1 MSEKIVLKDVLFNK
15 TKINLLACELTEAY
29 PAFNKNLF
37 IQDAISKFPQ
47 LELKA
52 RITWIAECLKNH
64 LPNHYQTA
72 ITIIINAL
80 PSPSNPELSD
90 GDFGDF
96 IYAPYAEYIARYGCN
111 KKDLALSLNA
121 LYEITQRFSAE
132 DAIRYF
138 INSFPNETFKKLF
151 IWSTDKHYHVRRLA
165 SEGTRPKLPWAQK
178 INTPITTPIPILDN
192 LFFDS
197 TRFVTRSVANHIND
211 ISKTDPDLAIHT
223 LSRWKKTKQQNPKE
237 MAYILQHSLRSLVK
251 LGNVKALQLLG
262 ISHQAK
268 IAISNFKVPS
278 QVHMNTQLEF
288 SLTLQAKED
297 AQIVVDYIL
306 YFQNKQGKL
315 SNKKVFKLKKFSLM
329 KNEKILLTKKHLLQE
344 NMTTRKIFRGQHE
357 IEIQVNGKSYNKET
371 FWII

>member
-1 MSEKIVLKDVLFNK
+1 MSEKFLLKDILFNK
-15 TKINLLACELTEAY
+15 TKINLLASEVEQAY

-37 IQDAISKFPQ
+37 IRNVVSKFAQ

-52 RITWIAECLKNH
+52 RITWIAECLKKH
-64 LPNHYQTA
+64 LPDNYQTT
-72 ITIIINAL
+72 INIIINAL
-80 PSPSNPELSD
+80 PPPNNPKLSD

-111 KKDLALSLNA
+111 KKDLAVSLNA

-138 INSFPNETFKKLF
+138 INSFPKETFKKLF

-178 INTPITTPIPILDN
+178 ITTPITTPIPILDH
-192 LFFDS
+192 LFFDP

-211 ISKTDPDLAIHT
+211 ISKTDPDLAINT
-223 LSRWKKTKQQNPKE
+223 LSRWKNTKQQNPKE
-237 MAYILQHSLRSLVK
+237 MDYILRHSLRSLVK
-251 LGNVKALQLLG
+251 LGNVDALKLLG
-262 ISHQAK
+262 IAHQVK
-268 IAISNFKVPS
+268 VSILDFKVPS
-278 QVHMNTQLEF
+278 QVKMNTQIEF

-297 AQIVVDYIL
+297 AQIIVDYIL

-329 KNEKILLTKKHLLQE
+329 KNEKILLTKKHLLRE

-357 IEIQVNGKSYNKET
+357 IEIQVNGKLYNKES